1 MNLTAR
7 SEKTVPVDDFIGEY
21 RRMISTLP
29 PETEAERTERERRL
43 QGVQQSE
50 RTAKFRR
57 VCPSEFMQRV
67 DPAQLANQAAYERVK
82 SWDGTFPGPVCTGA
96 TGASKTRAAW
106 ASLYNLNVYQNRSF
120 AWFPVKR
127 LITEFARYESK
138 DLADEFW
145 KFYGNFNVLFVD
157 DADKF
162 NTQFD
167 SEGAAIFAF
176 YDWIYREHRPCITT
190 TNKDRGWWSNLLGE
204 AHTRRLF
211 DDAHF
216 EVRF

>member
-1 MNLTAR
+1 MTSSANIA
-7 SEKTVPVDDFIGEY
+7 GW
-21 RRMISTLP
+21 STLP

-43 QGVQQSE
+43 QEVQQSE
-50 RTAKFRR
+50 RTAVSPCAR
-57 VCPSEFMQRV
+57 PSSCSEWILLNL
-67 DPAQLANQAAYERVK
+67 PTKPPTNASNL
-82 SWDGTFPGPVCTGA
+82 GTALVPGPGLH
-96 TGASKTRAAW
+96 GS
-106 ASLYNLNVYQNRSF
+106 NRSQ
-120 AWFPVKR
+120 AKPALHGLRSTTSTSIKTAVSHGSR
-127 LITEFARYESK
+127 SSASSQSLPCYESK

-190 TNKDRGWWSNLLGE
+190 TNKDREWWSNLIGE